1 MCCDRV
7 HVSSHFQLC
16 DSAMIFWPSLFT
28 VTKGK
33 SSMMWLFQEYI
44 RCVRYPVSWSK
55 ISLWSLNLVVTC
67 INFTCILKYT
77 WTSFGYPPPPQKKYD
92 VKCTWYVFHLTG
104 CCLRNIY
111 VKLTWVHLLYHIINI
126 MVRFIWSSFG
136 GILFHLQ
143 MCE

>member
-1 MCCDRV
+1 MKNNKKIFKEKCLPQILFLFQKKIFKLHECRKQGTWGFYVCCDRV

-33 SSMMWLFQEYI
+33 SSMMCLFQEYI

-77 WTSFGYPPPPQKKYD
+77 WTSFGYPPKKYMTSNAHD
-92 VKCTWYVFHLTG
+92 M
-104 CCLRNIY
+104 
-111 VKLTWVHLLYHIINI
+111 HII
-126 MVRFIWSSFG
+126 
-136 GILFHLQ
+136 
-143 MCE
+143 